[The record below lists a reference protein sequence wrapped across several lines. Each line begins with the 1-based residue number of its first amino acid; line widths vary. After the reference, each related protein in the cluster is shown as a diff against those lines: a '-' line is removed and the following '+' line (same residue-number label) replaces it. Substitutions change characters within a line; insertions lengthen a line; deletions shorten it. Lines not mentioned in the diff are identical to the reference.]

1 MSRWHRILF
10 PALAVIMSAGVLA
23 CGQAAT
29 PPPPTQAPA
38 KQAEPTKA
46 AVPAAQSTTA
56 PAAATSAFPITIK
69 DDAGRE
75 VTIARAP
82 QKIISISASN
92 TEILYAL
99 GLENRIVGLDQYSN
113 YPPSTKNK
121 PSVGGYSKP
130 DLEKIVAAEPDLI
143 FGTGIHVK
151 ATLPELEK
159 RKIPTVIFD
168 PKDVKGVLE
177 RARLTGKITGQNKEA
192 EALVSAMQARI
203 DSVQSKVKGATP
215 VRAFY
220 EVSPEL
226 HTAGPTSFV
235 HDVIVL
241 AGGINIAAK
250 ADKEWPQMNQEALFL
265 EDPEVILIADHTAD
279 VTPAIVAARP
289 GWKQISAVKNNR
301 LVEIE
306 PDIINRPG
314 PRVVD
319 GLELVARAL
328 HPDRMK

>member
-1 MSRWHRILF
+1 MSRWHRILAS
-10 PALAVIMSAGVLA
+10 ALAMIMAAGVLA
-23 CGQAAT
+23 CGQAA
-29 PPPPTQAPA
+29 PPVSPTQAPA
-38 KQAEPTKA
+38 KQAEPA
-46 AVPAAQSTTA
+46 SASVPAAQPAST
-56 PAAATSAFPITIK
+56 AAATSAFPMTIK

-75 VTIARAP
+75 VTIPRPP

-113 YPPSTKNK
+113 YPPATKNK
-121 PSVGGYSKP
+121 PTVGGYSKP
-130 DLEKIVAAEPDLI
+130 DLEKIVAAEPDLV
-143 FGTGIHVK
+143 FATGIHVK
-151 ATLPELEK
+151 ALLPELER
-159 RKIPTVIFD
+159 RKIATVIFD
-168 PKDVKGVLE
+168 PKDVKGVLGKILL
-177 RARLTGKITGQNKEA
+177 AGKITGQDKEA
-192 EALVSAMQARI
+192 AALVSDMQARI
-203 DSVQSKVKGATP
+203 DSVLSKVKDAKP

-235 HDVIVL
+235 HDVMVL
-241 AGGINIAAK
+241 AGGTNIAAK

-279 VTPAIVAARP
+279 VTPELVAARP

-301 LVEIE
+301 LEVIE
-306 PDIINRPG
+306 PDLINRPG
-314 PRVVD
+314 PRVVE
-319 GLELVARAL
+319 GLEQVAKAL